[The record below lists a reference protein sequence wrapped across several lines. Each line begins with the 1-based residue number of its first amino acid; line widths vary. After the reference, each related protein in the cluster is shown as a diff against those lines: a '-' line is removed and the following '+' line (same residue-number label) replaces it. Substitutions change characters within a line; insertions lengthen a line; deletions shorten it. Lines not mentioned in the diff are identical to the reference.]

1 MHRNVAKGRTRRL
14 VGLAVVV
21 LLTCMVLSSCESGRV
36 GARCRGTG
44 WGDDGGAWILRCQKG
59 RWVRALTKHDYAKI
73 VLASQPAPTAPPT
86 TGAPATSPPTTAPPT
101 APAPLGGIG
110 SVVSGGSFVCAVTA
124 ERQVR
129 CWGYNTDGGL
139 ASGPVNST
147 FRPLA
152 SLVPGVANV
161 LELTAGAGHACAL
174 ISGGTVTCW
183 GLNNAGQLGTPTT
196 LGGQAHAPGTV
207 PGLSDVVA
215 ISAGSYFTCALLS
228 NGTARCWG
236 SNAQG
241 ELGNG
246 TTAVDQPT
254 PQVVLGLQ
262 NLVALDA
269 GAYSSCALND
279 VGAVW
284 CWGPNLVGQLGNG
297 TTANATSPVAVLGL
311 HDAVAIS
318 SGDSHACARRAGGT
332 VACWGQGH
340 LLGGYTSAGSLV
352 PQQVTSVAG
361 DGADLTGSASLSTGN
376 TNTCSV
382 GSDGGLT
389 CWGVWM
395 FPRIVEGL
403 PAVTGATDDGYRCAV
418 TAGDGRVLC
427 WDFTGTGVSGLTVVS
442 TG

>member
-1 MHRNVAKGRTRRL
+1 MSRECLLRPSASGRVRTEQHSFADRREIGRRWSLSDGLRIGCLPSVALAGDCRHNFAMHRNVAKGRTRRL

-161 LELTAGAGHACAL
+161 LELTAGAGH
-174 ISGGTVTCW
+174 SG
-183 GLNNAGQLGTPTT
+183 
-196 LGGQAHAPGTV
+196 V
-207 PGLSDVVA
+207 PG
-215 ISAGSYFTCALLS
+215 
-228 NGTARCWG
+228 
-236 SNAQG
+236 
-241 ELGNG
+241 
-246 TTAVDQPT
+246 
-254 PQVVLGLQ
+254 
-262 NLVALDA
+262 
-269 GAYSSCALND
+269 
-279 VGAVW
+279 
-284 CWGPNLVGQLGNG
+284 
-297 TTANATSPVAVLGL
+297 
-311 HDAVAIS
+311 
-318 SGDSHACARRAGGT
+318 SG
-332 VACWGQGH
+332 V
-340 LLGGYTSAGSLV
+340 
-352 PQQVTSVAG
+352 
-361 DGADLTGSASLSTGN
+361 
-376 TNTCSV
+376 
-382 GSDGGLT
+382 
-389 CWGVWM
+389 
-395 FPRIVEGL
+395 
-403 PAVTGATDDGYRCAV
+403 
-418 TAGDGRVLC
+418 
-427 WDFTGTGVSGLTVVS
+427 
-442 TG
+442 